1 MKLNTEQNKKINE
14 ICREFGITRKLL
26 FEDTRLR
33 ESVEP
38 RQIAMFYLNK
48 TTCYSL
54 AAIGKI
60 FNRHYATVIYAVK
73 KVPELAQTEH
83 LYFERIKVLG
93 LDSYLKE

>member
-1 MKLNTEQNKKINE
+1 MSRIWHNKRAIIRRYNTS
-14 ICREFGITRKLL
+14 
-26 FEDTRLR
+26 

-48 TTCYSL
+48 TTGYSL

-73 KVPELAQTEH
+73 KVPELAFTER

>member
-14 ICREFGITRKLL
+14 ICREFGITRELL

-48 TTCYSL
+48 TTSYSL
-54 AAIGKI
+54 SAIGRL
-60 FNRHYATVIYAVK
+60 FNRHYATVIYSIK
-73 KVPELAQTEH
+73 KVSELAFTEP

-93 LDSYLKE
+93 LNSYLKE